1 MKKFL
6 LSCCLAL
13 GFGANAQITYNADF
27 EDAGSPGYSTTLYG
41 QFGGGTRTAAAACNG
56 AFGGQLAIA
65 TTTAQ
70 TGYMVIL
77 NQITGQTNNG
87 QAVNVTAGYKKA
99 AGAVGSLSLAYMVQD
114 EAGTWS
120 VNLIGTPVSLATTA
134 ITTCA
139 QLTGTI
145 PSGALQ
151 PGKTNAIGVWFTRT
165 SGSGNIFVD
174 DINFTQQTVTTAPAC
189 TAFTSP
195 VEASTISAGNA
206 VFSWPAVATAVNY
219 KVTIGTTPG
228 GSDVLNTTV
237 AGNTLNASLPT
248 NSTLYAKVVPTN
260 SVGDATGCSE
270 ITFTTTST
278 IAYCGPITTTAPTGV
293 YPISSVTFN
302 GVNKTSTATAGSL
315 PPYEDFTS
323 TVFSAVVGSSYTL
336 SVTATGLGTNRFGM
350 TTFVDWN
357 NDGDFNDTG
366 EQYFTSPASSFL
378 GATGT
383 PINFNGNITV
393 PATATAGNKRM
404 RIKYNFNS
412 SATALIPALSDP
424 CAAMGNGQVEDYT
437 INVVIPTTAPNCV
450 TLTTPANAATNVT
463 PNPAALTWAGVDG
476 ASGYKLYIGTTSGG
490 TEVANGTLVSALTY
504 SPVLNAN
511 TTYYVKIVPTNS
523 IGDATGCTETS
534 FTTGLAAYCTAS
546 ATNTSTSF
554 EKIANVNFAGI
565 NNSSTLFTGYSDY
578 TSIVGNVT
586 AGSPYTFTATGNAN
600 AWTTDIVL
608 VWIDYN
614 KDGVFDNTTEKV
626 FTSSIGVGPWT
637 GNITIPSTASIG
649 TTRMRVR
656 LSDSSTGHNALPCG
670 TSTYGEVEDYT
681 LNITGPTMA
690 VSDVNKKAVSV
701 YPNPFTDVLNISDV
715 KGVKAISV
723 NDISGREVKSL
734 APATEINLSNLKTG
748 LYIVNLKMED
758 GSVKSFKAIKK

>member
-6 LSCCLAL
+6 LSCFIAFGL
-13 GFGANAQITYNADF
+13 GAHAQITYNADF

-56 AFGGQLAIA
+56 SYGGQLAIA
-65 TTTAQ
+65 TTTTQ

-87 QAVNVTAGYKKA
+87 QAVSVTAGYKKA
-99 AGAVGSLSLAYMVQD
+99 AGVVGSLSLAYMVQD

-120 VNLIGTPVSLATTA
+120 VNLIGTPVSLATAALTS
-134 ITTCA
+134 CA

-151 PGKTNAIGVWFTRT
+151 PSKTNAIGVWFTRT

-174 DINFTQQTVTTAPAC
+174 DINFTQQTVTTPPAC
-189 TAFTSP
+189 TTFTTP
-195 VEASTISAGNA
+195 VDGSTISAGNA

-219 KVTIGTTPG
+219 KVTIGTTSG

-248 NSTLYAKVVPTN
+248 NATLYAKVVPTN
-260 SVGDATGCSE
+260 SSGDATGCSE
-270 ITFTTTST
+270 ISFNTTST
-278 IAYCGPITTTAPTGV
+278 ISYCGPITSTAPTQI

-302 GVNKTSTATAGSL
+302 GVTKTSTATAGTL

-323 TVFSAVVGSSYTL
+323 TVFSAVAGSSYNL
-336 SVTATGLGTNRFGM
+336 AVTGTGLGTNRFGM
-350 TTFVDWN
+350 TVFVDWN
-357 NDGDFNDTG
+357 GDGDFNDAG

-383 PINFNGNITV
+383 PINFNGNIAV
-393 PATATAGNKRM
+393 PSTATAGNKRM

-412 SATALIPALSDP
+412 SATALTPALSDP
-424 CAAMGNGQVEDYT
+424 CGAMGNGQVEDYT
-437 INVVIPTTAPNCV
+437 VTVVIPTTAPNCI

-463 PNPAALTWAGVDG
+463 PNPAVLTWAAVEG

-490 TEVANGTLVSALTY
+490 TDVANGTLVSSLTY
-504 SPVLNAN
+504 SPVLAAN
-511 TTYYVKIVPTNS
+511 TVYYVKIVPTNT

-534 FTTGLAAYCTAS
+534 FTTGAAVYCAAKATSTNATFERISRVQFSNIDNSSNTTPASTGTGYEDFTSTPAGILAQSASYSIIVTIANFDTDQTAIWIDFNQDGIFTDSERTTLTSTAS
-546 ATNTSTSF
+546 ATGTVA
-554 EKIANVNFAGI
+554 I
-565 NNSSTLFTGYSDY
+565 
-578 TSIVGNVT
+578 
-586 AGSPYTFTATGNAN
+586 PAN
-600 AWTTDIVL
+600 AKL
-608 VWIDYN
+608 
-614 KDGVFDNTTEKV
+614 
-626 FTSSIGVGPWT
+626 
-637 GNITIPSTASIG
+637 GN
-649 TTRMRVR
+649 TRMRVR
-656 LSDSSTGHNALPCG
+656 TNYNAAPPACG
-670 TSTYGEVEDYT
+670 DTTYGQVEDYT
-681 LNITGPTMA
+681 VTITGPTMA
-690 VSDVNKKAVSV
+690 VSDINKKSVSV

-715 KGVKAISV
+715 KGVKSVSV
-723 NDISGREVKSL
+723 NDISGREVKTL
-734 APATEINLSNLKTG
+734 APAAELNLSSLKTG

-758 GSVKSFKAIKK
+758 GSVKTFKAIKK

>member
-6 LSCCLAL
+6 LSCCIAL
-13 GFGANAQITYNADF
+13 GFGANAQVTYNADF

-56 AFGGQLAIA
+56 AYGGQLAIA
-65 TTTAQ
+65 TTTTQ

-99 AGAVGSLSLAYMVQD
+99 AGAVGSISLAYMVQD

-120 VNLIGTPVSLATTA
+120 VNLIGTPVSLTSAAVTS
-134 ITTCA
+134 CA

-151 PGKTNAIGVWFTRT
+151 PSKTNAIGVWFTRT

-174 DINFTQQTVTTAPAC
+174 DINFAQQTVTTAPAC
-189 TAFTSP
+189 TTFTSP
-195 VEASTISAGNA
+195 VAASTISAGNA
-206 VFSWPAVATAVNY
+206 VFTWPSVATAVNY
-219 KVTIGTTPG
+219 KITIGTTPG

-260 SVGDATGCSE
+260 SSGDATGCSE
-270 ITFTTTST
+270 ISFMTTST
-278 IAYCGPITTTAPTGV
+278 ISYCGPITSTAPTQI

-302 GVNKTSTATAGSL
+302 GVTKTSTATAGSL

-323 TVFSAVVGSSYTL
+323 TVFTAIAGTAYNLAVTG
-336 SVTATGLGTNRFGM
+336 TGLGTNRFGM
-350 TTFVDWN
+350 TVFVDWN
-357 NDGDFNDTG
+357 GDGDFNDTG
-366 EQYFTSPASSFL
+366 EQYFTAPASSFL

-383 PINFNGNITV
+383 PINFNGNIAV
-393 PATATAGNKRM
+393 PSTATAGNKRM

-412 SATALIPALSDP
+412 SATALTPSLSDP
-424 CAAMGNGQVEDYT
+424 CGAMGNGQVEDYT
-437 INVVIPTTAPNCV
+437 ITVVIPTTAPSCT

-463 PNPAALTWAGVDG
+463 PNPAVLTWTAVEG

-490 TEVANGTLVSALTY
+490 TDVANGTAVSSTTY
-504 SPVLNAN
+504 SPVLAAN

-554 EKIANVNFAGI
+554 EKIANVTFADI
-565 NNSSTLFTGYSDY
+565 NNSSTVFTGYSDY

-586 AGSPYTFTATGNAN
+586 KGNTYTFTATGNVN
-600 AWTTDIVL
+600 AWTTDIAL

-614 KDGVFDNTTEKV
+614 KDGVFDNATELV
-626 FTSSIGVGPWT
+626 FTSAIGAGPWT
-637 GNITIPSTASIG
+637 GSVTIPTTAITG
-649 TTRMRVR
+649 TTRMRIR
-656 LSDSSTGHNALPCG
+656 MSDSSTGHNALPCG

-681 LNITGPTMA
+681 LNISGPTMA
-690 VSDVNKKAVSV
+690 VSDVNKTNISV
-701 YPNPFTDVLNISDV
+701 YPNPFKDVLKISDI
-715 KGVKAISV
+715 KGVKSISV
-723 NDISGREVKSL
+723 NDMTGRQVKSL
-734 APATEINLSNLKTG
+734 APTAELNLSNLNSG
-748 LYIVNLKMED
+748 LYIVNLQMED
-758 GSVKSFKAIKK
+758 GSIKSFKAIKK

>member
-6 LSCCLAL
+6 LSCFLAL
-13 GFGANAQITYNADF
+13 GFGANAQITYNANF

-56 AFGGQLAIA
+56 TYGGQLAIA
-65 TTTAQ
+65 TTTTQ

-87 QAVNVTAGYKKA
+87 QSVSVTAGYKKA
-99 AGAVGSLSLAYMVQD
+99 AGVVGSLSLAYMVQD

-120 VNLIGTPVSLATTA
+120 VNLIGTPVSLTTTA
-134 ITTCA
+134 LASCA
-139 QLTGTI
+139 QLTATV

-151 PGKTNAIGVWFTRT
+151 PGKTNAIGVWFTRA

-174 DINFTQQTVTTAPAC
+174 DINFVQQSVTTAPAC
-189 TAFTSP
+189 TTFTTP
-195 VEASTISAGNA
+195 AGGSTISAGNA
-206 VFSWPAVATAVNY
+206 VFTWPSVATAVNY
-219 KVTIGTTPG
+219 KVTIGTTSG

-237 AGNTLNASLPT
+237 SGNTLNASLPT

-260 SVGDATGCSE
+260 SIGDATGCSE
-270 ITFTTTST
+270 ISFTTTST
-278 IAYCGPITTTAPTGV
+278 ISYCGPITSTAPTGI

-302 GVNKTSTATAGSL
+302 GVTKTSTATAGSL
-315 PPYEDFTS
+315 PPYEDFSS
-323 TVFSAVVGSSYTL
+323 TVFNAIVGSSYNL
-336 SVTATGLGTNRFGM
+336 AVTGTGLGANRFGM
-350 TTFVDWN
+350 TVFVDWN
-357 NDGDFNDTG
+357 NDGDFNDAG

-378 GATGT
+378 GGTGT

-412 SATALIPALSDP
+412 STTALVPSLSDP

-437 INVVIPTTAPNCV
+437 ITVANPTTAPACT
-450 TLTTPANAATNVT
+450 TLTSPANAATNVT
-463 PNPAALTWAGVDG
+463 PNPTVLTWTAVEG
-476 ASGYKLYIGTTSGG
+476 ASGYKVYIGTTTGG
-490 TEVANGTLVSALTY
+490 TDVANGTLVTATTY
-504 SPVLNAN
+504 SPVLVGN

-523 IGDATGCTETS
+523 VGDATGCSEIS
-534 FTTGLAAYCTAS
+534 FTTGLALYCTAS

-554 EKIANVNFAGI
+554 EKIDNVTFADI
-565 NNSSTLFTGYSDY
+565 NNSSSVFTGYSDY
-578 TSIVGNVT
+578 TSVIGNVNKGNT
-586 AGSPYTFTATGNAN
+586 YTFTATGNVN

-608 VWIDYN
+608 AWIDYN
-614 KDGVFDNTTEKV
+614 KDGVFDNTTELV
-626 FTSSIGVGPWT
+626 FTSTVGT
-637 GNITIPSTASIG
+637 GPYTTSITIPTTAVTG

-656 LSDSSTGHNALPCG
+656 LSDSSAGHNALPCG

-681 LNITGPTMA
+681 LNIQGPTMA
-690 VSDVNKKAVSV
+690 VSDVSKAGISV
-701 YPNPFTDVLNISDV
+701 YPNPFTDVLKISDV
-715 KGVKAISV
+715 KGVKSISV
-723 NDISGREVKSL
+723 SDISGRQVKSL
-734 APATEINLSNLKTG
+734 APSAELNLSNLKTG
-748 LYIVNLKMED
+748 LYIVNLQMED